1 MEWQVSNNYIT
12 ATSVDTRVVL
22 ESRFYIRPIEEESFT
37 LVYENSN
44 VTTITRTPTGFCSEY
59 ILEIQGEENTLTEC
73 FYAKEITS
81 AEIN

>member
-1 MEWQVSNNYIT
+1 MAGKQQLHYRNIYGYKGSIRISFLYSPNRGRIIYVSL
-12 ATSVDTRVVL
+12 RKL
-22 ESRFYIRPIEEESFT
+22 
-37 LVYENSN
+37 
-44 VTTITRTPTGFCSEY
+44 CSEY